1 MSRQLRRR
9 KARNE
14 LKQAKRGMNAAE
26 KVGWRMDHNAKINP
40 SKQPPI
46 DKELASVFVLTPVE
60 TRQDFEL
67 ALREFGEA
75 IQASDKE
82 LPSPRI
88 EYLAIFKPFPYDTKE
103 EMSQVCMTILKKYSP
118 FNVYA
123 LTTGTPPPGS
133 DITNKKHVYAF
144 AYHLLSIQR
153 ESQREDLQAMLASAK
168 LDAYMSN

>member
-1 MSRQLRRR
+1 M
-9 KARNE
+9 
-14 LKQAKRGMNAAE
+14 
-26 KVGWRMDHNAKINP
+26 
-40 SKQPPI
+40 
-46 DKELASVFVLTPVE
+46 FLTPVE

-67 ALREFGEA
+67 TIREFGEA

-88 EYLAIFKPFPYDTKE
+88 EYICVFKPFPYETKE

-133 DITNKKHVYAF
+133 DVTNKKHVYAF